1 MKQKVI
7 TFTKEIQFDADIK
20 LELNEN
26 ELTKLIGEGW
36 VVKQVSSQVYF
47 KPKGRD
53 MDYQYVLY
61 TLLVESVEHPNGA
74 L

>member
-26 ELTKLIGEGW
+26 ELTKMNYSL
-36 VVKQVSSQVYF
+36 VVY
-47 KPKGRD
+47 
-53 MDYQYVLY
+53 DYLSMVKM
-61 TLLVESVEHPNGA
+61 
-74 L
+74 